1 MGAMYDMVEVGVA
14 VGVVASVCFWCVL
27 SAAVVFVISP
37 SSDCCAAVSILSC
50 TMESVVN
57 GK

>member
-14 VGVVASVCFWCVL
+14 VGVVASVWFWCVL
-27 SAAVVFVISP
+27 SAAVVFVILP

-50 TMESVVN
+50 TME
-57 GK
+57 